1 MERFFGSS
9 KENNWYYVSTLQ
21 ALEDLRTHAGEIDNL
36 IPFWFGVT
44 EDGGL
49 VNQSQPEAIKIARQ
63 EGLPILAIVH
73 NYSDPQM
80 SELIHNLLTVPDLR
94 DNLINSIQNM
104 LVENNFAGVNID
116 FEFVPPPDRN
126 ALNEFMML
134 LYQRLSPRFR
144 VTISVPAKLSD
155 DPQHPFSGAF
165 DYSFLSNFSDELM
178 VLAYDEHFTIPGPV
192 ASIGFVR
199 QVLNFAT
206 TQIPRQKIK
215 LGMAVY
221 GYDWVIDGGLP
232 RTLAYQAAIDLA
244 YEYNAQVIYDEEAQ
258 APTFNYT
265 AADGTSHVVWFE
277 DVRSFMAKLNLV
289 FQYNLGGIAVWRL
302 GQEDQRVWNAIRM
315 RF

>member
-1 MERFFGSS
+1 MERFFASS

-21 ALEDLRTHAGEIDNL
+21 ALEDLRARASEIDNL

-44 EDGGL
+44 EEGSL
-49 VNQSQPEAIKIARQ
+49 VNQSQAEAVQIARQ
-63 EGLPILAIVH
+63 ENLPILAIVH

-80 SELIHNLLTVPDLR
+80 SELIHNLLTIPELR
-94 DNLINSIQNM
+94 DNLINSIENM

-116 FEFVPPPDRN
+116 FEFVPPPDRE
-126 ALNEFMML
+126 ALNQFMML

-165 DYSFLSNFSDELM
+165 EYSVLSSFADELM
-178 VLAYDEHFTIPGPV
+178 ILAYDEHFTIPGPI

-206 TQIPRQKIK
+206 TQIPSQKIK

-221 GYDWVIDGGLP
+221 GYDWVADGGLP
-232 RTLAYQAAIDLA
+232 RTLTYQDAINLA
-244 YEYNAQVIYDEEAQ
+244 YRYNAQVVFDEEAQ
-258 APTFNYT
+258 EPTFRYT
-265 AADGTSHVVWFE
+265 AEDGTNHIVWFE
-277 DVRSFMAKLNLV
+277 DVRSFSAKLNLV

-302 GQEDQRVWNAIRM
+302 GQEDPRIWNALRM